1 MTYLRM
7 HPMDLIAL
15 VAYLHVSLMWY
26 VSVTFLSNIT
36 PRSRTFSVRSM
47 TVLSMNSFS
56 MLGVLVN
63 RDVKKITSVFSA
75 LLLSVF
81 WVFHCITSS
90 MQGWKKDKNPVE
102 EMQREKKTLQIYR
115 AEKYTSA
122 HHACCMRKGFL
133 YIIKCHRH
141 KTKS

>member
-1 MTYLRM
+1 
-7 HPMDLIAL
+7 MDLIAL

-26 VSVTFLSNIT
+26 VSVTFLSKIT

-90 MQGWKKDKNPVE
+90 MQGWRVVRDGACFAGSIAYCLLFIVLFAKK
-102 EMQREKKTLQIYR
+102 
-115 AEKYTSA
+115 
-122 HHACCMRKGFL
+122 L
-133 YIIKCHRH
+133 Y
-141 KTKS
+141 KSNKI